1 MYNFRLWLLVL
12 DLVDESTN
20 VGKQLNSKLISS
32 FNELLGVLSRTD
44 TRRCAG
50 QDDGTSRQG
59 SALGKE
65 AD

>member
-20 VGKQLNSKLISS
+20 VGKQLNGKLIPS
-32 FNELLGVLSRTD
+32 FDELLGILGCAN
-44 TRRCAG
+44 TRRCTG